1 MAQTMPQPA
10 LRPYLPSDLD
20 ILVAIFQDS
29 IEELTEEDY
38 GEAQRAAWAARADEP
53 DFGARLANAL
63 TLVATIGGSAVGFA
77 SLKGKDHI
85 DMLYVHPSFAR
96 QGIATMLCDA
106 LEKLAAAR
114 GARRLTVDASDTARP
129 FFEGRG
135 FEAESR
141 NTVTVGDEWLGNT
154 TMAKVLPFSEEPK
167 P

>member
-1 MAQTMPQPA
+1 MAESMPQPA

-20 ILVAIFQDS
+20 ILVAIYQDS
-29 IEELTEEDY
+29 IEELAGEDY
-38 GEAQRAAWAARADEP
+38 SDAQRAAWAGTADEP
-53 DFGARLANAL
+53 DFGARLAREL

-77 SLKGKDHI
+77 SLRDNAHI

-96 QGIATMLCDA
+96 QGIATLLCDA

-114 GARRLTVDASDTARP
+114 GAKRLTVDASDTARP

-135 FEAESR
+135 FEGESR

-154 TMAKVLPFSEEPK
+154 TMAKVLPSSEEPN

>member
-38 GEAQRAAWAARADEP
+38 SAAQRAAWAARADEP
-53 DFGARLANAL
+53 GFGARLANAL

-77 SLKGKDHI
+77 SLKGNGHI

-96 QGIATMLCDA
+96 QGIAAMLCDA

-114 GARRLTVDASDTARP
+114 GAKRLTVDASDTARP

-135 FEAESR
+135 FEGESR
-141 NTVTVGDEWLGNT
+141 NTVPVGDEWLGNT
-154 TMAKVLPFSEEPK
+154 TMAKTLSAPEGSRP
-167 P
+167 